1 MKKISLFFIG
11 LFWASALFAQQID
24 STSAQ
29 QPETFNMQW
38 GDSTYVM
45 QKYFVVFLTAGPNR
59 SQSEEEKAEIQK
71 QHLAH
76 LNNLYEMK
84 KTSITGPFDDNDDIL
99 GMVIFNTATK
109 EEAKKLAEQD
119 PAVKAGRL
127 LVEVHPFWSAKGM
140 TLR

>member
-1 MKKISLFFIG
+1 
-11 LFWASALFAQQID
+11 
-24 STSAQ
+24 
-29 QPETFNMQW
+29 MQW